1 MAVESRFVVI
11 RHGVEVQTFM
21 DKKAADDYDKMLDM
35 ADSLSTMLNA
45 TPFELSDE
53 VKEDLSIYL
62 AQNREDVLVALQA
75 KKAKPAAKTSQQTAP
90 TTKVVS
96 TEEALNPKEV
106 VTEKPSVEEESNIE
120 EAIQEKVVAK
130 KVVKKAKTKTASEIA
145 NSPTKKTNNSA
156 Q

>member
-35 ADSLSTMLNA
+35 ADSLTAMLDS
-45 TPFELSDE
+45 TPFDLSDE

-75 KKAKPAAKTSQQTAP
+75 KKAKPAPKATAKSKTPVEPKVEPVSEEIIVEEVKVEETI
-90 TTKVVS
+90 TTETVD
-96 TEEALNPKEV
+96 EAAEV
-106 VTEKPSVEEESNIE
+106 IKEKP
-120 EAIQEKVVAK
+120 AP
-130 KVVKKAKTKTASEIA
+130 KKAVRKTKSKTASDIA
-145 NSPTKKTNNSA
+145 NTPA
-156 Q
+156 